1 MQVATTGPRRLT
13 VPENLALSFFWFT
26 SNVQWTALIIIVMP
40 AVIRSFVGNA
50 RSGTTLALV
59 SAVGAL
65 IASIAQPLFGAISDR
80 SLHPWGRRRPFML
93 AGVMLTAAILVVM
106 SVASSLWLFAMAFFV
121 LEVVANLAS
130 APYAALIPD
139 LVIADQRGTA
149 SGYMG
154 LMSEASIIV
163 GVLLPSYL
171 PLRTTFD
178 VLAALQLVGL
188 LVTLYGVR
196 ERPIR
201 QRPAFSWRQFAKS
214 FWLPP
219 KQYPDWWW
227 VFGTRLLVLL
237 GFATLE
243 YYLYYYLLYVQHL
256 TNPNGYLDKILLLVT
271 GGSLLSVLAAGWLSD
286 RLHRR
291 RVFVTVGGLL
301 MGVTAIGF
309 VFTHQM
315 GAILLLAAVF
325 GLGYGTYMSC
335 DWALAVDVLPPTDN
349 AAKDMGLWSISQ
361 TLSQTIANVFGGILL
376 IVLGSHLGLA
386 GSYRGLYLLS
396 FIYFLLGSVLVFR
409 VRSAR

>member
-1 MQVATTGPRRLT
+1 MQIATSGPRRLT

-65 IASIAQPLFGAISDR
+65 IASVAQPLFGAVSDR

-93 AGVMLTAAILVVM
+93 AGVALTAVFLVVM
-106 SVASSLWLFAMAFFV
+106 GVASSLWVFAGAFFV
-121 LEVVANLAS
+121 LEVVSNLAT
-130 APYAALIPD
+130 APYSALIPD
-139 LVIADQRGTA
+139 LVIPEQRGTA

-163 GVLLPSYL
+163 GVLLP
-171 PLRTTFD
+171 TFLSIRLTFE
-178 VLAALQLVGL
+178 VLAALQVVGL
-188 LVTLYGVR
+188 LVTLFGVR

-201 QRPAFSWRQFAKS
+201 ERPPFSWSGFARS
-214 FWLPP
+214 FWLSPRD
-219 KQYPDWWW
+219 YPDWWW

-256 TNPNGYLDKILLLVT
+256 ANPNAYLDKILLLVT
-271 GGSLLSVLAAGWLSD
+271 GGSLLSVLTAGWLSD
-286 RLHRR
+286 RLRRR

-309 VFTHQM
+309 VFTHQVTT
-315 GAILLLAAVF
+315 ILLLAAVF

-361 TLSQTIANVFGGILL
+361 TLSQTIANALGGLL
-376 IVLGSHLGLA
+376 LVLLGQHFGLA

-396 FIYFLLGSVLVFR
+396 FIYFLFGSVLVFR

>member
-106 SVASSLWLFAMAFFV
+106 SVASSLWLFAVAFFV

-139 LVIADQRGTA
+139 LVVADQRGTA

>member
-106 SVASSLWLFAMAFFV
+106 SVASSLWLFAVAFFV